1 MITKTIYICSNCGQ
15 AFDCYTDCYEHEMR
29 EVAEKY
35 SNVKFYDEKGR
46 QLPLDVDPS
55 RIDYIET
62 DAAGAKYV
70 DKYFSDTG
78 FDMPGEDVD
87 ISKGGRFYWDGDYW
101 CSVDNLRNR
110 LAEIESVFKDN

>member
-15 AFDCYTDCYEHEMR
+15 TFEYYADCYEHEVR

-35 SNVKFYDEKGR
+35 SNVKFYDEHGCS
-46 QLPLDVDPS
+46 LPLDTSPS

-62 DAAGAKYV
+62 DAAGAEYV
-70 DKYFSDTG
+70 DRYFANTG

-101 CSVDNLRNR
+101 RSVDELRER